1 MTGPFSRGDSA
12 DSPSAKDDSVTGNDN
27 QIDDAELARLGI
39 RRVESQVFQVG
50 EYVYSNLS
58 DALASA
64 RRRDKK

>member
-1 MTGPFSRGDSA
+1 MTSN
-12 DSPSAKDDSVTGNDN
+12 NDN
-27 QIDDAELARLGI
+27 QIDEVELARLGI

-64 RRRDKK
+64 KRRDRK

>member
-1 MTGPFSRGDSA
+1 MTDSN
-12 DSPSAKDDSVTGNDN
+12 K

-39 RRVESQVFQVG
+39 RRVEQQVFQVG

-64 RRRDKK
+64 KRRDRK